1 MNFPILSAIIFIPLI
16 GASFIFITRGPQKNV
31 EKNSKYVAIFSS
43 IVNFLLS
50 IFLWFSFDPSI
61 SEFQFVEKKNLIDG
75 FINFQLGIDG
85 ISILFIL
92 LTTFIAPVCIFSG
105 IQSIKFKIKDF
116 QAEELYK
123 FVYNSRNL
131 FF

>member
-16 GASFIFITRGPQKNV
+16 GALFILVTKGEQKTV

-43 IVNFLLS
+43 LANFFLS
-50 IFLWFSFDPSI
+50 LFLWYSFDNSI
-61 SEFQFVEKKNLIDG
+61 SDFQFVEKKNWIEG

-92 LTTFIAPVCIFSG
+92 LTTFIAPIC
-105 IQSIKFKIKDF
+105 
-116 QAEELYK
+116 ATEE
-123 FVYNSRNL
+123 
-131 FF
+131 